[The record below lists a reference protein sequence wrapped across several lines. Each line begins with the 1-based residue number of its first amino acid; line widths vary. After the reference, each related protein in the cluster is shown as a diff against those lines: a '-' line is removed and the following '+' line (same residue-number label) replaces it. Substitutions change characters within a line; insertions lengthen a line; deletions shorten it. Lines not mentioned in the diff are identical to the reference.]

1 VYRVVQFFRALT
13 ARVHAGEL
21 DAIAPVLGAQG
32 MVLFR
37 RLSPN
42 DQRHS
47 LNVYSMLRSRG
58 YDDQVLLAAALLHDV
73 GKAAGNLGLPYR
85 VAVTL
90 LQAFNPRLLVRLQS
104 DSTLRLL
111 APFRVAG
118 RHAELGAKWAAEAG
132 FSEAVVDLVRH
143 HHDEP
148 SSLQAPNPLAE
159 WAAALKQADEMN

>member
-1 VYRVVQFFRALT
+1 MYRVIQFYRALT
-13 ARVHAGEL
+13 ARVCADEL
-21 DAIAPVLGAQG
+21 DAIAPLLGPQG

-42 DQRHS
+42 DQRHA
-47 LNVYSMLRSRG
+47 LNVHGLLRSWG
-58 YDDQVLLAAALLHDV
+58 YDDQVLLAAVLLHDV

-104 DSTLRLL
+104 DSSSGLL

-118 RHAELGAKWAAEAG
+118 RHAELGAQWVAEAG
-132 FSEAVVDLVRH
+132 FSEIVVELVRH

-148 SSLQAPNPLAE
+148 SSLQAPGPVAE